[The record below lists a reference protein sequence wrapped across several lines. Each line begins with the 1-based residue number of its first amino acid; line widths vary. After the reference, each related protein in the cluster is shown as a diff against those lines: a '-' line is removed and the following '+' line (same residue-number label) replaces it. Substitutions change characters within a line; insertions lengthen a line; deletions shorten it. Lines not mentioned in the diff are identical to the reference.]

1 MYASIM
7 GVIALHV
14 PGASWSAQPSMRIL
28 VVIVL
33 MAAAYFLFRQY
44 REYLNTRFNRH
55 RRK

>member
-33 MAAAYFLFRQY
+33 IAAAYFLFRKY
-44 REYLNTRFNRH
+44 REYLNRRFNR
-55 RRK
+55 RSWK